1 MRKILMLMVTL
12 LVMPMTALAAGIE
25 VDEKTL
31 FEGNFTIDSMHTKDG
46 SAYELSASGDAGPYG
61 RVYLSYVMTNMQAVD
76 GRGEFTGHAWTQSG
90 EDVVTAT
97 LQGISVKEGAVYKL
111 YSFDLV
117 SNGVMN
123 LAIGTVDMVA
133 GTMSFKVGEID

>member
-1 MRKILMLMVTL
+1 
-12 LVMPMTALAAGIE
+12 
-25 VDEKTL
+25 
-31 FEGNFTIDSMHTKDG
+31 
-46 SAYELSASGDAGPYG
+46 
-61 RVYLSYVMTNMQAVD
+61 MTNMHAVD

-97 LQGISVKEGAVYKL
+97 LQGISIKEGAVYKL

-133 GTMSFKVGEID
+133 GTMAFKVGEID